1 MTKAF
6 SDMLNFREEYV
17 AVLGG
22 AGMLGASVVEGLS
35 TFNARP
41 IIVDIDYAR
50 GNALVD
56 KIVQNGGNAEFFF
69 ADMSNPEEIIN
80 IIESLE
86 KSYGAIS
93 RWLLSFYPRTKDWSN
108 RLEDVPVDSW
118 RINVDSH
125 MNGVCLC
132 ASEVANRMAN
142 RGGGSIVN
150 VGSIYGLVA
159 PNFRNYEGTD
169 MTSPAAYSAIK
180 GGISSYSKY
189 LASYYGTK
197 GVRVNTIIPGG
208 IKNNQ
213 PDSFVEQYN
222 SRTCLGR
229 LAMPEEIASAV
240 IFLLSNGS
248 SYITGIDL
256 PVDGGFLA
264 L

>member
-1 MTKAF
+1 MIWTF
-6 SDMLNFREEYV
+6 SDMLNIRKENV

-35 TFNARP
+35 AFNARP

-50 GNALVD
+50 GNELVE
-56 KIVQNGGNAEFFF
+56 KIVKKGGNAEFFY
-69 ADMSNPEEIIN
+69 ADMSNPEETIN

-86 KSYGAIS
+86 ESYGAIS
-93 RWLLSFYPRTKDWSN
+93 KWLLSFYPRTEDWSN
-108 RLEDVPVDSW
+108 RLEDVPINSW
-118 RINVDSH
+118 RINIDNH
-125 MNGVCLC
+125 LNGVCLC
-132 ASEVANRMAN
+132 ASELANRMAS

-159 PNFRNYEGTD
+159 PNFRNYEGTE

-180 GGISSYSKY
+180 GGISAYSKY
-189 LASYYGTK
+189 LASYYGTQN
-197 GVRVNTIIPGG
+197 VRVNTIIPGG

-213 PDSFVEQYN
+213 PESFVEKYN
-222 SRTCLGR
+222 SKTCLGR
-229 LAMPEEIASAV
+229 LALPEEVASAV

-248 SYITGIDL
+248 SYITGVDL